1 MRYKKKLLLLAFLA
15 GAITLCSSAIH
26 ADEDKFVN
34 LKVLPKNISSAEL
47 SRIMVD
53 DFTDGLGVSCNF
65 CHAENK
71 DSQRPDYASDE
82 NPKKEAA
89 REMMRMVL
97 KINKQFFMVKHPQMG
112 SSQLVVT
119 CISCHHGRSFPYP
132 PE

>member
-1 MRYKKKLLLLAFLA
+1 MRYQKKLLLLALLA
-15 GAITLCSSAIH
+15 GAITFCSSAMH
-26 ADEDKFVN
+26 ADDDKFVN

-82 NPKKEAA
+82 NPRKAAA

-97 KINKQFFMVKHPQMG
+97 KMNKEFFMVKHPQIG

>member
-15 GAITLCSSAIH
+15 GAITFCSSAIH
-26 ADEDKFVN
+26 ADEDRFVN

-97 KINKQFFMVKHPQMG
+97 KINKQFFMVKHPKLG